1 MALPYHSALSFGR
14 YHLARDRRTR
24 RVLEKGPRLRVSS
37 DEHHVALPKLYGAPA
52 YARPPRPTEVLDRPV
67 DPDDLP
73 LELERTPEEHELAS
87 RIAGSTFAPAVLA
100 PANGNGHGRRAPL
113 VGRPFR
119 LRGLTGRL
127 FRNS

>member
-1 MALPYHSALSFGR
+1 MALPYHSALSFVR

-24 RVLEKGPRLRVSS
+24 PVPEKRPRLRVSS
-37 DEHHVALPKLYGAPA
+37 EEHHVALPKLYGAPA
-52 YARPPRPTEVLDRPV
+52 YARPPRPAEVFERPV

-87 RIAGSTFAPAVLA
+87 RIVGSTFAPMLVA
-100 PANGNGHGRRAPL
+100 PAIGNGRHASL
-113 VGRPFR
+113 QGRPFH
-119 LRGLTGRL
+119 LRGITGKL